1 MIYVTERALYYYFLM
16 QEIGEVGVNFWKF
29 VAGLFGVKPKVIKA
43 FEKVLLNAV
52 LAELSTIGDVEMNKN
67 FLNCFSCAEDE
78 FGKSKFEHEAI
89 EAKALALHKSC
100 SLFGDDYLKGGR
112 LRVLSHV
119 YEKDHFASVL
129 YALQVLYIHDTDE
142 CEKFA
147 ESILKKDLEVEA
159 HSSNCGLYT
168 IFRPLLKILFHF
180 VSKSL
185 TSGASHTR
193 FCVCGFTLFVKL
205 INAARA
211 SLRRFVENIK
221 CFHKS

>member
-16 QEIGEVGVNFWKF
+16 QEIGEVGVDFWKF
-29 VAGLFGVKPKVIKA
+29 IAGLFGVKPKETKA

-52 LAELSTIGDVEMNKN
+52 LAELSTIGDVEMYKN
-67 FLNCFSCAEDE
+67 FLNGFSCAEDE
-78 FGKSKFEHEAI
+78 FGKSKFEYEAI

-129 YALQVLYIHDTDE
+129 YALQVLYLHDTDE

-147 ESILKKDLEVEA
+147 ESILIKELKEESNSDAGIILLNLRKDSVGETMAYL
-159 HSSNCGLYT
+159 SSTPDMLLRPAVLKELKRRYGGDDGK
-168 IFRPLLKILFHF
+168 IFRNK
-180 VSKSL
+180 
-185 TSGASHTR
+185 HTI
-193 FCVCGFTLFVKL
+193 GF
-205 INAARA
+205 
-211 SLRRFVENIK
+211 
-221 CFHKS
+221 